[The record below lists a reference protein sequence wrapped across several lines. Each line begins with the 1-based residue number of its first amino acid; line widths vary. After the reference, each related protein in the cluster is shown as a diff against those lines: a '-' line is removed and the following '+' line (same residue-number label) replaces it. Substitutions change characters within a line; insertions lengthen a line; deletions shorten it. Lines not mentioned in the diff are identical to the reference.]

1 MNTAIASRYAA
12 EYQSIAP
19 ALPGQSLPWLQAL
32 RAEALAEF
40 SAHGFPSPREEEWR
54 YTNVSGIEKKLFV
67 PSTNLTAGDVNAEWL
82 KSVQLEDAWVL
93 VLVNGHFSAEL
104 SVLDG
109 LPETVSVMGMADALA
124 KQPGKVEKY
133 LGAAADQSEHSF
145 IAFNTAWFTDGLF
158 VHVPAKLVLDKPIQ
172 LLHIVTGTD
181 AMATTRNIIIAD
193 EMAEAKVIETF
204 ISRDG
209 VYAASLPGADA
220 AISRDGVYAASLPG
234 AGAAIARDGAA
245 NAYLTAAVTEVFVGQ
260 NADLTL
266 YKMQSESEKAYH
278 FGGSYIKQ
286 ARDARFTHHNFA
298 FGGLLAR
305 SDIHVDLD
313 HASECELNGLYLG
326 VKRQHIDNHTR
337 INHLKPYAISR
348 ELYKGVLDDRARGVF
363 QGRVIVAIDAQKTDS
378 QMNNRNLLLSD
389 DAEVDTKPQ
398 LEIYAD
404 DVKCGHGVT
413 VGQLEEKSIFYLQSR
428 CVDEETAR
436 NMLTFAF
443 ANEMVDKIKIKGLH
457 DMVLEQVLARFP
469 QEGVNKEWL

>member
-1 MNTAIASRYAA
+1 MV
-12 EYQSIAP
+12 
-19 ALPGQSLPWLQAL
+19 
-32 RAEALAEF
+32 F

-54 YTNVSGIEKKLFV
+54 YTNVSGIEKKLFS
-67 PSTNLTAGDVNAEWL
+67 PSLSLTAGDLDSEWL
-82 KSVQLEDAWVL
+82 KSYQLEDTWSV

-109 LPETVSVMGMADALA
+109 LPEAVSVMSMADALA
-124 KQPGKVEKY
+124 KQSDKVEKY

-158 VHVPAKLVLDKPIQ
+158 VHVPAKQVLDKPIQ
-172 LLHIVTGTD
+172 LLHIVTGSD

-193 EMAEAKVIETF
+193 EMAEAKIIETF
-204 ISRDG
+204 VGID
-209 VYAASLPGADA
+209 
-220 AISRDGVYAASLPG
+220 
-234 AGAAIARDGAA
+234 
-245 NAYLTAAVTEVFVGQ
+245 NAYLTAAVTEVFVGS
-260 NADLTL
+260 NADVTL
-266 YKMQSESEKAYH
+266 YKMQSESDKAYH

-305 SDIHVDLD
+305 SDIHADLD

-413 VGQLEEKSIFYLQSR
+413 VGQLDEKSIFYLQSR

-443 ANEMVDKIKIKGLH
+443 ANEMVDKIKIRSLH
-457 DMVLEQVLARFP
+457 DIVLEQVLARFP

>member
-1 MNTAIASRYAA
+1 MNTATASRYAA
-12 EYQSIAP
+12 EYPTIAS
-19 ALPGQSLPWLQAL
+19 ALPGQTLPWLKAL
-32 RAEALAEF
+32 RAEALIAF

-54 YTNVSGIEKKLFV
+54 YTNVSGIEKKLFA
-67 PSTNLTAGDVNAEWL
+67 PSVDLTGSDVDADWL
-82 KSVQLEDAWVL
+82 KSYRLEDAWVL

-109 LPETVSVMGMADALA
+109 LPEAVSVMSMADALA
-124 KQPGKVEKY
+124 KQPDKVEKY

-172 LLHIVTGTD
+172 LLHIVTGSD

-193 EMAEAKVIETF
+193 EMAEAKVIETYVG
-204 ISRDG
+204 ID
-209 VYAASLPGADA
+209 
-220 AISRDGVYAASLPG
+220 
-234 AGAAIARDGAA
+234 
-245 NAYLTAAVTEVFVGQ
+245 NAYLTSAVTEVFVGQ
-260 NADLTL
+260 NADVTL
-266 YKMQSESEKAYH
+266 YKMQSESDKAYH

-305 SDIHVDLD
+305 SDIHADLD

-389 DAEVDTKPQ
+389 DAEADTKPQ

-413 VGQLEEKSIFYLQSR
+413 VGQLDEKSIFYLQSR

-443 ANEMVDKIKIKGLH
+443 ANEMVDKIKIRSLH
-457 DMVLEQVLARFP
+457 DKVLEQVLARFP

>member
-1 MNTAIASRYAA
+1 MNTATASRYAA
-12 EYQSIAP
+12 EYQTIAP
-19 ALPGQSLPWLQAL
+19 VLPGQALPWLKAL
-32 RAEALAEF
+32 RAEALMAF

-54 YTNVSGIEKKLFV
+54 YTNVSGIEKKLFS
-67 PSTNLTAGDVNAEWL
+67 PSLSLTAGDLDSEWL
-82 KSVQLEDAWVL
+82 KSYQLEDTWSVVL
-93 VLVNGHFSAEL
+93 LNGHFSAEL
-104 SVLDG
+104 SNLTD
-109 LPETVSVMGMADALA
+109 LPATVSVMSMADALV
-124 KQPGKVEKY
+124 KQPDKVEKY
-133 LGAAADQSEHSF
+133 LGTAADQSEHSF

-158 VHVPAKLVLDKPIQ
+158 VHVPVKQVLNKPIQ
-172 LLHIVTGTD
+172 LLHIVTGSD

-204 ISRDG
+204 VGID
-209 VYAASLPGADA
+209 
-220 AISRDGVYAASLPG
+220 
-234 AGAAIARDGAA
+234 
-245 NAYLTAAVTEVFVGQ
+245 NAYLTAAVTEVFVGS
-260 NADLTL
+260 NADVTL
-266 YKMQSESEKAYH
+266 YKMQSESDKAYH

-305 SDIHVDLD
+305 SDIHADLD

-413 VGQLEEKSIFYLQSR
+413 VGQLDEKSIFYLQSR

-443 ANEMVDKIKIKGLH
+443 ANEMVDKIKIRNLH
-457 DMVLEQVLARFP
+457 DIVLEQVLARFP

>member
-1 MNTAIASRYAA
+1 MNTAIASRYTA
-12 EYQSIAP
+12 EYQTIAP
-19 ALPGQSLPWLQAL
+19 ALPGQNLPWLQELRNDAL
-32 RAEALAEF
+32 KKF
-40 SAHGFPSPREEEWR
+40 SEQGFPSPREEEWR
-54 YTNVSGIEKKLFV
+54 YTNVSGIEKKLFS
-67 PSTNLTAGDVNAEWL
+67 PSKSLTAGDIDAEWL
-82 KSVQLEDAWVL
+82 KSYQLQDAWVV

-109 LPETVSVMGMADALA
+109 LPKGVSVMSMADALTT
-124 KQPGKVEKY
+124 QPDTLERY
-133 LGAAADQSEHSF
+133 LGLAANQAEHSF

-158 VHVPAKLVLDKPIQ
+158 VHVSAKQVLDRPIQ
-172 LLHIVTGTD
+172 LLHIVTGVD
-181 AMATTRNIIIAD
+181 AMATTRNVIVAD
-193 EMAEAKVIETF
+193 EMSEARVIETF
-204 ISRDG
+204 VG
-209 VYAASLPGADA
+209 LT
-220 AISRDGVYAASLPG
+220 
-234 AGAAIARDGAA
+234 
-245 NAYLTAAVTEVFVGQ
+245 NAYVTAAVTEVFVEQ

-266 YKMQSESEKAYH
+266 YKMQSESDKAYH

-286 ARDARFTHHNFA
+286 ARDARFIHHNFA
-298 FGGLLAR
+298 FGGLMAR

-326 VKRQHIDNHTR
+326 IKRQHIDNHTR

-363 QGRVIVAIDAQKTDS
+363 QGRVIVAVDAQKTDS

-389 DAEVDTKPQ
+389 DAEADTKPQ

-413 VGQLEEKSIFYLQSR
+413 VGQLDEKSIFYLQSR

>member
-1 MNTAIASRYAA
+1 MA
-12 EYQSIAP
+12 
-19 ALPGQSLPWLQAL
+19 
-32 RAEALAEF
+32 F

-54 YTNVSGIEKKLFV
+54 YTNVSGIEKKLFS
-67 PSTNLTAGDVNAEWL
+67 PSLSLTAGDLDSEWL
-82 KSVQLEDAWVL
+82 KSYQLEDTWSV

-109 LPETVSVMGMADALA
+109 LPEAVSVMSMADALA
-124 KQPGKVEKY
+124 KQSDKVEKY

-158 VHVPAKLVLDKPIQ
+158 VHVPAKQVLDKPIQ
-172 LLHIVTGTD
+172 LLHIVTGSD

-193 EMAEAKVIETF
+193 EMAEAKIIETF
-204 ISRDG
+204 VGID
-209 VYAASLPGADA
+209 
-220 AISRDGVYAASLPG
+220 
-234 AGAAIARDGAA
+234 
-245 NAYLTAAVTEVFVGQ
+245 NAYLTAAVTEVFVGS
-260 NADLTL
+260 NADVTL
-266 YKMQSESEKAYH
+266 YKMQSESDKAYH

-305 SDIHVDLD
+305 SDIHADLD

-413 VGQLEEKSIFYLQSR
+413 VGQLDEKSIFYLQSR

-443 ANEMVDKIKIKGLH
+443 ANEMVDKIKIRSLH
-457 DMVLEQVLARFP
+457 DTVLEQVLARFP

>member
-1 MNTAIASRYAA
+1 MSTAIASRYTA
-12 EYQSIAP
+12 EYQTIAS
-19 ALPGQSLPWLQAL
+19 ALPGQNLPWLQAL
-32 RAEALAEF
+32 RNDALEKF
-40 SAHGFPSPREEEWR
+40 SAQGFPSPREEEWR
-54 YTNVSGIEKKLFV
+54 YTNVSGIEKKLFS
-67 PSTNLTAGDVNAEWL
+67 PQTRLTAGDVDAERL
-82 KSVQLEDAWVL
+82 KAYQLQDAWVV

-104 SVLDG
+104 SVLTD
-109 LPETVSVMGMADALA
+109 LPEAVSVMSMADALA
-124 KQPGKVEKY
+124 KQSDKLEKY
-133 LGAAADQSEHSF
+133 LGIAADQSEHSF

-158 VHVPAKLVLDKPIQ
+158 VHVPAKQVLDRPIQ
-172 LLHIVTGTD
+172 LLHIVTGED
-181 AMATTRNIIIAD
+181 AMATTRNIIIVD
-193 EMAEAKVIETF
+193 EMVEAKVIETY
-204 ISRDG
+204 
-209 VYAASLPGADA
+209 VGAD
-220 AISRDGVYAASLPG
+220 
-234 AGAAIARDGAA
+234 
-245 NAYLTAAVTEVFVGQ
+245 NAYVTAAVTEVFVEQ

-278 FGGSYIKQ
+278 FGGTYVKQ

-298 FGGLLAR
+298 FGGLMAR
-305 SDIHVDLD
+305 SDIHADLD

-363 QGRVIVAIDAQKTDS
+363 QGRVIVAVDAQKTDS
-378 QMNNRNLLLSD
+378 QMSNRNLLLSD
-389 DAEVDTKPQ
+389 DAEADTKPQ

-413 VGQLEEKSIFYLQSR
+413 VGQLDEKSIFYLQSR

>member
-1 MNTAIASRYAA
+1 MSTATASRYTA
-12 EYQSIAP
+12 EYQSIAS
-19 ALPGQSLPWLQAL
+19 ALPGQDLPWLQSLRKDAL
-32 RAEALAEF
+32 EKF
-40 SAHGFPSPREEEWR
+40 SAQGFPSLREEEWR
-54 YTNVSGIEKKLFV
+54 YTNVSGIEKKLFS
-67 PSTNLTAGDVNAEWL
+67 PQASLTASDINAEQL
-82 KSVQLEDAWVL
+82 KAYRLQDAWVV

-104 SVLDG
+104 SVLTA
-109 LPETVSVMGMADALA
+109 LPEAVSIMSIADALA
-124 KQPGKVEKY
+124 KQPDVVEKY
-133 LGAAADQSEHSF
+133 LSSAANQSEHGF

-158 VHVPAKLVLDKPIQ
+158 VHVPAKQVLDRPIQ
-172 LLHIVTGTD
+172 LLHIVTGDD
-181 AMATTRNIIIAD
+181 AMATTRNVMVVD
-193 EMAEAKVIETF
+193 EMAEARVIETF
-204 ISRDG
+204 VG
-209 VYAASLPGADA
+209 LT
-220 AISRDGVYAASLPG
+220 
-234 AGAAIARDGAA
+234 
-245 NAYLTAAVTEVFVGQ
+245 NAYVTAAVTEVFVEQ

-266 YKMQSESEKAYH
+266 YKMQSESDKAYH
-278 FGGSYIKQ
+278 FGGCYIKQ

-298 FGGLLAR
+298 FGGLMAR

-363 QGRVIVAIDAQKTDS
+363 QGRVIVAVDAQKTDS

-389 DAEVDTKPQ
+389 DAEADTKPQ

-413 VGQLEEKSIFYLQSR
+413 VGQLDEKSIFYLQSR

-469 QEGVNKEWL
+469 QEGINKEWL

>member
-1 MNTAIASRYAA
+1 MSTAMASRYTA
-12 EYQSIAP
+12 EYQSIAS
-19 ALPGQSLPWLQAL
+19 ALPGQDLPWLQAL
-32 RAEALAEF
+32 RTEALAQFAEQ
-40 SAHGFPSPREEEWR
+40 GFPSPREEEWR
-54 YTNVSGIEKKLFV
+54 YTNVSGIEKKLFA
-67 PSTNLTAGDVNAEWL
+67 PSMDLTAGGGINADWL
-82 KSVQLEDAWVL
+82 KQYRMEDAWVL

-109 LPETVSVMGMADALA
+109 LPEAVSVMSIANALA
-124 KQPGKVEKY
+124 AQPEIVEKY
-133 LGAAADQSEHSF
+133 LGQAADHAEHGF
-145 IAFNTAWFTDGLF
+145 IAFNTAWFSDGLF
-158 VHVPAKLVLDKPIQ
+158 VHVPGKLALDKPIQ
-172 LLHIVTGTD
+172 LLHIVSKAD
-181 AMATTRNIIIAD
+181 AMATTRHIIVAD
-193 EMAEAKVIETF
+193 DMAELKIVETF
-204 ISRDG
+204 I
-209 VYAASLPGADA
+209 GAE
-220 AISRDGVYAASLPG
+220 
-234 AGAAIARDGAA
+234 
-245 NAYLTAAVTEVFVGQ
+245 AYLTAAVTEVFVGQ

-278 FGGSYIKQ
+278 YGGCYIKQ

-389 DAEVDTKPQ
+389 DAEADTKPQ

-413 VGQLEEKSIFYLQSR
+413 VGQLDEKSIFYLQSR

-443 ANEMVDKIKIKGLH
+443 ANEMVDKIKIRALH
-457 DMVLEQVLARFP
+457 DMVLEQLLMRFP

>member
-1 MNTAIASRYAA
+1 MTTATASRYAA
-12 EYQSIAP
+12 EYQAIAS
-19 ALPGQSLPWLQAL
+19 ALPGQALPWLQAL
-32 RAEALAEF
+32 RRDALDKF
-40 SAHGFPSPREEEWR
+40 SENGFPSPREEEWR
-54 YTNVSGIEKKLFV
+54 YTNVSGIEKKLFS
-67 PSTNLTAGDVNAEWL
+67 PSINLTAGDVDSEWL
-82 KSVQLEDAWVL
+82 KAHKIEDAWVL
-93 VLVNGHFSAEL
+93 VLVNGQYSAEL

-109 LPETVSVMGMADALA
+109 LSETVSMMSMADALA
-124 KQPGKVEKY
+124 KQPDTVEKY
-133 LGAAADQSEHSF
+133 LGLAANQAEHSF

-158 VHVPAKLVLDKPIQ
+158 VHVPAKTALDRPIQ
-172 LLHIVTGTD
+172 LLYVATGAD

-193 EMAEAKVIETF
+193 EMAEVKVVETF

-209 VYAASLPGADA
+209 VYAESL
-220 AISRDGVYAASLPG
+220 SG
-234 AGAAIARDGAA
+234 AGSAVGTD

-260 NADLTL
+260 NADVTL
-266 YKMQSESEKAYH
+266 YKMQSESDKAYH
-278 FGGSYIKQ
+278 FGGCYIKQ

-326 VKRQHIDNHTR
+326 AKRQHIDNHTR

-363 QGRVIVAIDAQKTDS
+363 QGRVIVTIDAQKTDS

-389 DAEVDTKPQ
+389 DAEADTKPQ

-413 VGQLEEKSIFYLQSR
+413 VGQLDEKSIFYLQSR

-443 ANEMVDKIKIKGLH
+443 ANEMVDKIKIKSLH
-457 DMVLEQVLARFP
+457 DKVLEQVLLRFP

>member
-12 EYQSIAP
+12 EYPTIAP
-19 ALPGQSLPWLQAL
+19 ALPGQNLPWLQTL
-32 RAEALAEF
+32 RAKALEQF
-40 SAHGFPSPREEEWR
+40 SALGFPSPREEEWR
-54 YTNVSGIEKKLFV
+54 YTNVSGIEKKLFS
-67 PSTNLTAGDVNAEWL
+67 PSTGLTAADVDAEWL
-82 KSVQLEDAWVL
+82 KAYQLQDAWIL
-93 VLVNGHFSAEL
+93 VLVDGHFSAEL

-109 LPETVSVMGMADALA
+109 LPEAISVMSMADALTT
-124 KQPGKVEKY
+124 QPDKVEQY
-133 LGAAADQSEHSF
+133 LGLAADQSEHSF

-172 LLHIVTGTD
+172 LLHIVTDSD
-181 AMATTRNIIIAD
+181 AMATTRNIIIA
-193 EMAEAKVIETF
+193 EALAEVKVIETF
-204 ISRDG
+204 IG
-209 VYAASLPGADA
+209 VT
-220 AISRDGVYAASLPG
+220 
-234 AGAAIARDGAA
+234 
-245 NAYLTAAVTEVFVGQ
+245 NAYLTAAVTEIFVGQ

-363 QGRVIVAIDAQKTDS
+363 QGRVIVAVDAQKTDS

-389 DAEVDTKPQ
+389 DAEADTKPQ

-413 VGQLEEKSIFYLQSR
+413 VGQLDEKSVFYLQSR

-443 ANEMVDKIKIKGLH
+443 ANEMVDKIKIRGLH
-457 DMVLEQVLARFP
+457 DMILEQVLARFP
-469 QEGVNKEWL
+469 QQGVNKEWL